1 MHIAKI
7 PNRKARPSYLLRET
21 YREDGKVKNRTL
33 ANLSKLPV
41 ERIDTLRA
49 ALRGDP
55 LVPLGDNGFE
65 IRRSLPHGHVLA
77 ALTTARRIGLDD
89 LLPRRATPRR
99 RDLALALI
107 IARLLDP
114 AAKLATARM
123 LDSDTASHSLGET
136 LGLGRVTAREIYAT
150 LDWLGSEQDF
160 IENQLARRHLNNG
173 TLVLYDV
180 TSTYL
185 EGHCC
190 PLARHGYSRD
200 SRPDRA
206 QLVIG
211 LLCAPGGCPV
221 AVEVF
226 EGNTADPAT
235 VAAQITKLKQ
245 RFRLRHVVLVGDR
258 GMITSARIEQA
269 LRPAGLDWI
278 TALRAPAIHQLAAEG
293 GPLQL
298 SLFDTRDMA
307 EISSPDYPGERL
319 VVCKNPL
326 LAEERQRKRDELLA
340 LTEADLRKIQARVT
354 RAKNTLRGAGEIGKA
369 VGAVIGKRKMAKH
382 FEMTITDTTFDFT
395 RKADAIAEEAR
406 FDGFYVLRTSLSGEQ
421 IDAAG
426 TVRAYKSLAKVE
438 RAFRCIKSVDLD
450 LRPVFHWTAPRV
462 RAHVLLCMLAYYLEW
477 HMRQPLA
484 AMLFD
489 DHDRAAAEAQ
499 RTSPVAKAQVSKAA
513 QRKASTQRVAAG
525 DAEPS
530 HAQPVH
536 SFRTLLGDLATLTR
550 NTVCFGGQKTLTVQ
564 TTPTPVQ
571 RRALS
576 LLGAEPAAA

>member
-1 MHIAKI
+1 MHIAKV
-7 PNRKARPSYLLRET
+7 PNRNARPSFLLRET

-33 ANLSKLPV
+33 ANLSKLPP

-77 ALTTARRIGLDD
+77 ALTIARRIGLDE
-89 LLPRRATPRR
+89 LLPRRAPQRR

-107 IARLLDP
+107 VARLLDP

-123 LDSDTASHSLGET
+123 LDTDTASHSLGET
-136 LGLGRVTAREIYAT
+136 LGLGSVTAREIYAT
-150 LDWLGSEQDF
+150 LDWLASEQAF
-160 IENQLARRHLNNG
+160 IENSLVRRHLKNG
-173 TLVLYDV
+173 ALVLYDV

-185 EGHCC
+185 EGRCC

-200 SRPDRA
+200 SRPDRP

-211 LLCAPGGCPV
+211 LLCASDGCPV

-235 VAAQITKLKQ
+235 VAAQIAKLKQ
-245 RFRLRHVVLVGDR
+245 RFRLRHVVMVGDR
-258 GMITSARIEQA
+258 GMLTSARIEQT

-278 TALRAPAIHQLAAEG
+278 TALRGPAIQQLAAEG

-307 EISSPDYPGERL
+307 EITSPDYPDERL

-326 LAEERQRKRDELLA
+326 LAEERRRKRDALLA
-340 LTEADLRKIQARVT
+340 LTEADLNKIQARLT
-354 RAKNTLRGAGEIGKA
+354 RAKNPLHGAAEIGKA

-382 FEMTITDTTFDFT
+382 FELTITDETFSFT
-395 RKADAIAEEAR
+395 RKADAIADEAR
-406 FDGFYVLRTSLSGEQ
+406 FDGFYVLRTSLPAEQ
-421 IDAAG
+421 VDTAG
-426 TVRAYKSLAKVE
+426 TVRAYKSLAQVE
-438 RAFRCIKSVDLD
+438 RAFRCIKTVDLE

-484 AMLFD
+484 PMLFD
-489 DHDRAAAEAQ
+489 DHDRASAEAG
-499 RTSPVAKAQVSKAA
+499 RASPVAKAKVSKAA
-513 QRKASTQRVAAG
+513 YRKASTQRIDTG
-525 DAEPS
+525 DGDV
-530 HAQPVH
+530 QPVH

-550 NTVCFGGQKTLTVQ
+550 NTVCFGGQKMLTVQ
-564 TTPTPVQ
+564 TTATPMQ
-571 RRALS
+571 RRALG
-576 LLGAEPAAA
+576 LLGVELAAA

>member
-1 MHIAKI
+1 MHIAKV
-7 PNRKARPSYLLRET
+7 PNRNARPSFLLRET

-33 ANLSKLPV
+33 ANLSKLPI
-41 ERIDTLRA
+41 ERIEILRA

-55 LVPLGDNGFE
+55 LAPIGSEGFE

-77 ALTTARRIGLDD
+77 ALTIARRIGLDD
-89 LLPRRATPRR
+89 LLPRRAPQRR

-107 IARLLDP
+107 VARLLDP

-123 LDSDTASHSLGET
+123 LDTATASHSLGET
-136 LGLGRVTAREIYAT
+136 LGLGRVTARAIYTT

-160 IENQLARRHLNNG
+160 IENQLARRHLKNG
-173 TLVLYDV
+173 ALVLYDV

-185 EGHCC
+185 EGRCC

-200 SRPDRA
+200 SRPDRP

-211 LLCAPGGCPV
+211 LLCAADGCPV

-245 RFRLRHVVLVGDR
+245 RFRLRHVVMVGDR
-258 GMITSARIEQA
+258 GMITAARIEQT

-278 TALRAPAIHQLAAEG
+278 TALRAPAIHQLAEG
-293 GPLQL
+293 GLLQF

-307 EISSPDYPGERL
+307 EISSPDYPNERL

-326 LAEERQRKRDELLA
+326 LAEERRRKRDELLA
-340 LTEADLRKIQARVT
+340 LTETDLGKIQARVT
-354 RAKNTLRGAGEIGKA
+354 REKNPLRGAAEIGRA
-369 VGAVIGKRKMAKH
+369 VGAVLGKRKMAKH
-382 FEMTITDTTFDFT
+382 FELTITDTVFSFT
-395 RKADAIAEEAR
+395 RKAEAIAEEAR
-406 FDGFYVLRTSLSGEQ
+406 FDGFYALRTSLPAEQ
-421 IDAAG
+421 IDTAG
-426 TVRAYKSLAKVE
+426 TVRAYKSLAQVE
-438 RAFRCIKSVDLD
+438 RAFRCIKTVDLE

-484 AMLFD
+484 PMLFD
-489 DHDRAAAEAQ
+489 DHDRAAAEAG
-499 RTSPVAKAQVSKAA
+499 RTSPVAKARVSKVAY
-513 QRKASTQRVAAG
+513 RKASTQRTHTSDG
-525 DAEPS
+525 TI
-530 HAQPVH
+530 QPVH
-536 SFRTLLGDLATLTR
+536 SFRTLLNDLATLTR
-550 NTVCFGGQKTLTVQ
+550 NTVCFAGQNTLTVQ

-576 LLGAEPAAA
+576 LLGAELAAA

>member
-1 MHIAKI
+1 MHIAKV
-7 PNRKARPSYLLRET
+7 PNRNARPSFLLRET

-33 ANLSKLPV
+33 ANLSKLPI
-41 ERIDTLRA
+41 ERIETLRA

-55 LVPLGDNGFE
+55 LVSIGDNGFE

-77 ALTTARRIGLDD
+77 VLTIARRIGLED
-89 LLPRRATPRR
+89 LLPRRAPQRR

-107 IARLLDP
+107 VARLLDP

-123 LDSDTASHSLGET
+123 LDSATASHSLGAT
-136 LGLGRVTAREIYAT
+136 LGLGSVTAREIYAT
-150 LDWLGSEQDF
+150 LDWFGGEQAF
-160 IENQLARRHLNNG
+160 IENQLARRHLKNG

-185 EGHCC
+185 EGRCC

-200 SRPDRA
+200 SRGDRP

-211 LLCAPGGCPV
+211 LLCAADGCPV

-258 GMITSARIEQA
+258 GMLTSARIEQT

-278 TALRAPAIHQLAAEG
+278 TALRGPAIRQLAETG
-293 GPLQL
+293 RLQF

-307 EISSPDYPGERL
+307 EINSPDYPGERL

-326 LAEERQRKRDELLA
+326 LAEERRRKRDELLA
-340 LTEADLRKIQARVT
+340 LTEADLGKIQARVT
-354 RAKNTLRGAGEIGKA
+354 RVKNPLHGAAEIGKA
-369 VGAVIGKRKMAKH
+369 VGAILGKRKMAKH
-382 FEMTITDTTFDFT
+382 FELTITDDTFGFA
-395 RKADAIAEEAR
+395 RKAEAIAEEAR
-406 FDGFYVLRTSLSGEQ
+406 FDGFYVLRTSLPVELA
-421 IDAAG
+421 DAAG
-426 TVRAYKSLAKVE
+426 TVRAYKSLAQVE
-438 RAFRCIKSVDLD
+438 RAFRCMKTTDLE

-477 HMRQPLA
+477 HMRQKLA
-484 AMLFD
+484 PMLFD
-489 DHDRAAAEAQ
+489 DHDRASAEAE
-499 RTSPVAKAQVSKAA
+499 RASPVARAKVSKAA
-513 QRKASTQRVAAG
+513 YRKASTQRIAAG
-525 DAEPS
+525 DAAVQS
-530 HAQPVH
+530 VH
-536 SFRTLLGDLATLTR
+536 SFRTLLRDLATLTR
-550 NTVCFGGQKTLTVQ
+550 NTVCFAEQKTLTVQ
-564 TTPTPVQ
+564 ATPTSVQ
-571 RRALS
+571 RRAFS
-576 LLGAEPAAA
+576 LLGVELAAA

>member
-1 MHIAKI
+1 MHIAKV
-7 PNRKARPSYLLRET
+7 PNRSARPSYLLRET

-33 ANLSKLPV
+33 ANLSKLPA

-55 LVPLGDNGFE
+55 LAPVGDNGFE

-77 ALTTARRIGLDD
+77 ALATARRIGLDD
-89 LLPRRATPRR
+89 LLPRRALQRR

-107 IARLLDP
+107 VARLLDP

-123 LDSDTASHSLGET
+123 LDTATANHSLGET
-136 LGLGRVTAREIYAT
+136 FGLGCVTAREIYTT
-150 LDWLGSEQDF
+150 LDWLGSEQSF
-160 IENQLARRHLNNG
+160 IENQLARRHLKNG

-185 EGHCC
+185 EGRCC
-190 PLARHGYSRD
+190 PLAHHGYSRD
-200 SRPDRA
+200 SRGDRP

-211 LLCAPGGCPV
+211 LLCAADGCPV

-245 RFRLRHVVLVGDR
+245 RFRLRHVVMVGDR
-258 GMITSARIEQA
+258 GMITAARIEQA

-278 TALRAPAIHQLAAEG
+278 TALRAPAIRQLAETG
-293 GPLQL
+293 QLQF

-326 LAEERQRKRDELLA
+326 LAAERQRKRDELLA
-340 LTEADLRKIQARVT
+340 LTETDLSKLQARVR
-354 RAKNTLRGAGEIGKA
+354 RAKNPLRGAGKIGQA
-369 VGAVIGKRKMAKH
+369 VGAVLGKRKMAKH
-382 FEMTITDTTFDFT
+382 FELTITDDAFGFT

-406 FDGFYVLRTSLSGEQ
+406 FDGFYVLRTGLPAEQ
-421 IDAAG
+421 IDTAG
-426 TVRAYKSLAKVE
+426 TVRAYKSLAQVE
-438 RAFRCIKSVDLD
+438 RAFRCLKTVDLE

-484 AMLFD
+484 PMLFD
-489 DHDRAAAEAQ
+489 DHDRASAKAE
-499 RTSPVAKAQVSKAA
+499 RTSPVAKAKGSKAA
-513 QRKASTQRVAAG
+513 QRKASTQVVAVGEG
-525 DAEPS
+525 DPS
-530 HAQPVH
+530 RAQPVH

-550 NTVCFGGQKTLTVQ
+550 NTVCFGGQKMLTVQ

-571 RRALS
+571 RRAFS
-576 LLGAEPAAA
+576 LLGVELAAA